1 MAIKGKKKQQ
11 TRGSQA
17 RRRPAAPPRPVV
29 AARRLPWYRTDRGRL
44 LAIVAVAVMLGGA
57 WWAIAGARAEQ
68 AQRER
73 RQSAIEDYTGRVRA
87 LLQTVRPA
95 ADGMAQAPT
104 TADAKGVAALGRQA
118 RSWIESLRSARA
130 QAAGHRV
137 AVEAAPADRLYG
149 EAIDVYRDAAE
160 TYRLVPAAPRPLQ
173 AKLLERASAQRDHAG
188 VVWATATQVL
198 DAERARL
205 ELGPSGLAAPAT
217 PALGGGG

>member
-11 TRGSQA
+11 ARGSQA
-17 RRRPAAPPRPVV
+17 RRRPAASPRPVV

-44 LAIVAVAVMLGGA
+44 LAAVAAAVVLGVA

-68 AQRER
+68 AQRAR
-73 RQSAIEDYTGRVRA
+73 RQSAIEDYTGRVQA

-95 ADGMAQAPT
+95 AEGMAQA
-104 TADAKGVAALGRQA
+104 ADDKGLARQA
-118 RSWIESLRSARA
+118 RSWIESLRSGRA

-160 TYRLVPAAPRPLQ
+160 TYRLVPAAPEALQ

>member
-11 TRGSQA
+11 ARGSQA
-17 RRRPAAPPRPVV
+17 RRRPAASPRP
-29 AARRLPWYRTDRGRL
+29 ALPARRLPWYRTDRGRL
-44 LAIVAVAVMLGGA
+44 LAAVAAAVLLGVA
-57 WWAIAGARAEQ
+57 WWAIADARAKQ

-95 ADGMAQAPT
+95 AEGMARAPT
-104 TADAKGVAALGRQA
+104 GKPALGRQA
-118 RSWIESLRSARA
+118 RSWIESFRSARA

-149 EAIDVYRDAAE
+149 EAIGVYRDAAE
-160 TYRLVPAAPRPLQ
+160 TYRLVPAAPKPLQ

-188 VVWATATQVL
+188 VVWATATQIL

-205 ELGPSGLAAPAT
+205 ELGPSGLAAPAA